1 VRIRV
6 VPVALLA
13 AAVTLPLAWARWL
26 SPATRA
32 WGARPN
38 DTYRPLP
45 GDELVPDPETRHTR
59 GITIAAPPEA
69 VWPWLLQLGQGRGG
83 LYSYDR
89 LENLAG
95 CDIHSVDAIVPEL
108 QALGVGD
115 VVSLRKGNRPAFLVA
130 AIEPGH
136 ALVLLARDP
145 ATGAAAHAHPD
156 VPMAVDES
164 WAFVVEP
171 DGDGATRLLVRSRRR
186 TRGNRLDRL
195 AWSLVEVVSLPM
207 ERKMLLGIR
216 DRAER
221 VARAAPAPG
230 PAPEPGPAPA

>member
-1 VRIRV
+1 MRIRFI
-6 VPVALLA
+6 PAALVG
-13 AAVTLPLAWARWL
+13 AAVTLPLAWTRCL
-26 SPATRA
+26 SPAVRA

-38 DTYRPLP
+38 DSYRPLP
-45 GDELVPDPETRHTR
+45 GDDLVPEPDIRHTR

-83 LYSYDR
+83 LYSYDW

-95 CDIHSVDAIVPEL
+95 CDIRSVNAIVPEL
-108 QALGVGD
+108 QSLAVGD
-115 VVSLRKGNRPAFLVA
+115 IVSLRKGDQPAFLVA

-145 ATGAAAHAHPD
+145 GTGAPAHARPD

-171 DGDGATRLLVRSRRR
+171 DGDGASRLLVRSRRR
-186 TRGNRLDRL
+186 TRGARLDRL
-195 AWSLVEVVSLPM
+195 AWMLVEVVSLPM

-216 DRAER
+216 ER
-221 VARAAPAPG
+221 VELAAGTARDPATARA
-230 PAPEPGPAPA
+230 